1 MLILLEIV
9 LTIKVKDISKSF
21 KTYDR
26 DPGLVGAFKSFFNR
40 RYTNFD
46 ALTNINL
53 NIEEGEIL
61 GILGENGAGK
71 TTLIKLMV
79 GLLHPS
85 SGTIEIDNFI
95 PWNRNHDF
103 LKMITVVMGQ
113 KNQLWWD
120 IPASES
126 FLLNK
131 RIYQIE
137 DSDYDKML
145 NEMVDLLDVRDK
157 LNTQVRRLS
166 LGERMKMEI
175 IASLLHKPRIIMLDE
190 PSLGLDVMSQAK
202 IREFVKYYNEQY
214 NATFIITSHYMND
227 IDSMCKRV
235 FVMNK
240 GKGLY
245 DGDFSKLI
253 KKINPSKKLTYTF
266 EKPLSKD
273 DIDTLK
279 NKYSI
284 NIDYN
289 ILSAQLDDQ
298 LINQLLKDL
307 FEISHSQSFQIEDLP
322 VEETMRSF
330 FEDPENYLK

>member
-1 MLILLEIV
+1 VTALS
-9 LTIKVKDISKSF
+9 IKVSNISKSF
-21 KTYDR
+21 KTYNR
-26 DPGLVGAFKSFFNR
+26 APGIKGALKSFFNR
-40 RYTNFD
+40 QYTDFH
-46 ALTNINL
+46 ALKNINL
-53 NIEEGEIL
+53 NIDEGEIL

-79 GLLHPS
+79 GLLHPT
-85 SGTIEIDNFI
+85 SGDININNYT
-95 PWNRNHDF
+95 PWNRNNDF

-137 DSDYDKML
+137 DSSYNQIL
-145 NEMVDLLDVRDK
+145 NEMVELLDVEDK
-157 LNTQVRRLS
+157 LHTQVRRLS

-175 IASLLHKPRIIMLDE
+175 IASLLHKPKIIMLDE

-214 NATFIITSHYMND
+214 KATFIITSHYMND

-240 GKGLY
+240 GEGLY
-245 DGDFSKLI
+245 DGNFSSLI
-253 KKINPSKKLTYTF
+253 KKINPTKKLLYTF
-266 EKPLSKD
+266 ETIP
-273 DIDTLK
+273 DIQTINNLKENFEFTLD
-279 NKYSI
+279 N
-284 NIDYN
+284 N
-289 ILSAQLDDQ
+289 ILIAQLNDD
-298 LINQLLKDL
+298 LLNQLLQKL
-307 FEISHSQSFQIEDLP
+307 FKISNPQSFLIEDLP

-330 FEDPENYLK
+330 FEKPENYL

>member
-1 MLILLEIV
+1 MTALS
-9 LTIKVKDISKSF
+9 IKVSNISKSF

-26 DPGLVGAFKSFFNR
+26 APGIKGALKSFFNR
-40 RYTNFD
+40 QYTDFH
-46 ALTNINL
+46 ALKNINL
-53 NIEEGEIL
+53 NIDEGEIL

-79 GLLHPS
+79 GLLHPTAGS
-85 SGTIEIDNFI
+85 ININDYI
-95 PWNRNHDF
+95 PWNRNNDF

-137 DSDYDKML
+137 DSSYNQIL
-145 NEMVDLLDVRDK
+145 NEMVELLDVEDK
-157 LNTQVRRLS
+157 LHTQVRRLS

-175 IASLLHKPRIIMLDE
+175 IASLLHKPKIIMLDE

-214 NATFIITSHYMND
+214 KATFIITSHYMND

-240 GKGLY
+240 GEGLY
-245 DGDFSKLI
+245 DGNFSSLI
-253 KKINPSKKLTYTF
+253 KKINPTKKLLYTF
-266 EKPLSKD
+266 ETIPDVQAINNLKENFEF
-273 DIDTLK
+273 TLD
-279 NKYSI
+279 N
-284 NIDYN
+284 N
-289 ILSAQLDDQ
+289 ILIAQLNDD
-298 LINQLLKDL
+298 LLNQLLQKL
-307 FEISHSQSFQIEDLP
+307 FKISNPQSFLIEDLP

-330 FEDPENYLK
+330 FEKPEDYL

>member
-1 MLILLEIV
+1 MTALS
-9 LTIKVKDISKSF
+9 IKVSNISKSF
-21 KTYDR
+21 KTYNR
-26 DPGLVGAFKSFFNR
+26 APGIKGALKSFFNR
-40 RYTNFD
+40 QYTDFH
-46 ALTNINL
+46 ALKNINL
-53 NIEEGEIL
+53 NIDEGEIL

-79 GLLHPS
+79 GLLHPTAGS
-85 SGTIEIDNFI
+85 VQVNNYT
-95 PWNRNHDF
+95 PWDRKYDF

-137 DSDYDKML
+137 DSSYNQIL
-145 NEMVDLLDVRDK
+145 NEMVELLDVEDK
-157 LNTQVRRLS
+157 LHTQVRRLS

-175 IASLLHKPRIIMLDE
+175 IASLLHKPKIIMLDE

-214 NATFIITSHYMND
+214 KATFIITSHYMND

-240 GKGLY
+240 GEGLY
-245 DGDFSKLI
+245 DGNFSSLI
-253 KKINPSKKLTYTF
+253 KKINPTKKLLYTF
-266 EKPLSKD
+266 ETIP
-273 DIDTLK
+273 DIQTINNLKENFEFTLD
-279 NKYSI
+279 N
-284 NIDYN
+284 N
-289 ILSAQLDDQ
+289 ILIAQLNDD
-298 LINQLLKDL
+298 LLNQLLQKL
-307 FEISHSQSFQIEDLP
+307 FKISNPQSFLIEDLP

-330 FEDPENYLK
+330 FEKPENYL

>member
-1 MLILLEIV
+1 MS
-9 LTIKVKDISKSF
+9 IKVSNISKSF
-21 KTYDR
+21 KTYNR
-26 DPGLVGAFKSFFNR
+26 DPGIKGALKSFFNR
-40 RYTNFD
+40 QYTDFH
-46 ALTNINL
+46 ALKNINL
-53 NIEEGEIL
+53 NIDEGEIL

-79 GLLHPS
+79 GLLHPT
-85 SGTIEIDNFI
+85 SGDININNYT
-95 PWNRNHDF
+95 PWNRNNDF

-137 DSDYDKML
+137 DSSYNQIL
-145 NEMVDLLDVRDK
+145 NEMVELLDVEDK
-157 LNTQVRRLS
+157 LHTQVRRLS

-175 IASLLHKPRIIMLDE
+175 IASLLHKPKIIMLDE

-214 NATFIITSHYMND
+214 KATFIITSHYMND

-240 GKGLY
+240 GEGLY
-245 DGDFSKLI
+245 DGNFSSLI
-253 KKINPSKKLTYTF
+253 KKINPTKKLLYTF
-266 EKPLSKD
+266 EAIPDIQTINNLKD
-273 DIDTLK
+273 NFEFTLD
-279 NKYSI
+279 N
-284 NIDYN
+284 N
-289 ILSAQLDDQ
+289 ILVAQLNDD
-298 LINQLLKDL
+298 LLNKLLQKL
-307 FEISHSQSFQIEDLP
+307 FKISNPQSFLIEDLP

-330 FEDPENYLK
+330 FEKPEDYL

>member
-1 MLILLEIV
+1 MS
-9 LTIKVKDISKSF
+9 IKIKNISKSF
-21 KTYDR
+21 KTYNR
-26 DPGLVGAFKSFFNR
+26 DPGLKGALKSFINR
-40 RYTNFD
+40 QYTHFE
-46 ALTNINL
+46 ALKNINL
-53 NIEEGEIL
+53 NIQEGEIL

-79 GLLHPS
+79 GLLHPT
-85 SGTIEIDNFI
+85 SGNIQVNDFI
-95 PWNRNHDF
+95 PWNRNYDF

-131 RIYQIE
+131 RIYQI
-137 DSDYDKML
+137 DDKIYNQIL
-145 NEMVDLLDVRDK
+145 NEMVELLDVKDK

-175 IASLLHKPRIIMLDE
+175 IASLLHKPKIIMLDE
-190 PSLGLDVMSQAK
+190 PTLGLDVMSQSK

-240 GKGLY
+240 GEGLY
-245 DGDFSKLI
+245 DGNFSELV
-253 KKINPSKKLTYTF
+253 KKINPTKKLIYTF
-266 EKPLSKD
+266 DSMPSKD
-273 DIDTLK
+273 IMDDLNSKFNFEIENNMLIAHLD
-279 NKYSI
+279 
-284 NIDYN
+284 DN
-289 ILSAQLDDQ
+289 IL
-298 LINQLLKDL
+298 NKLLKKL
-307 FEISHSQSFQIEDLP
+307 FKISNSQSFLIEDLP

-330 FEDPENYLK
+330 FENPENYL

>member
-1 MLILLEIV
+1 MS
-9 LTIKVKDISKSF
+9 IKIKNIFKDF
-21 KTYDR
+21 KTYER
-26 DPGLVGAFKSFFNR
+26 DPGLKGAFKSFFNR
-40 RYTNFD
+40 KYTNFK
-46 ALTNINL
+46 ALKNINL
-53 NIEEGEIL
+53 NISEGEIL

-79 GLLHPS
+79 GLLHPT
-85 SGTIEIDNFI
+85 SGSIKVNNFI
-95 PWNRNHDF
+95 PWERKNDF

-131 RIYQIE
+131 RIYQI
-137 DSDYDKML
+137 DDKNYNQIL
-145 NEMVDLLDVRDK
+145 NEMVELLDVKDK
-157 LNTQVRRLS
+157 IHTQVRRLS

-175 IASLLHKPRIIMLDE
+175 IASLLHQPKIIMLDE
-190 PSLGLDVMSQAK
+190 PSLGLDVMSQSK

-214 NATFIITSHYMND
+214 KATFIITSHYMND

-245 DGDFSKLI
+245 DGDFSLLI
-253 KKINPSKKLTYTF
+253 KKINPTKKLVYTF
-266 EKPLSKD
+266 ELMPDDSIVNSLNQKYTLS
-273 DIDTLK
+273 IK
-279 NKYSI
+279 N
-284 NIDYN
+284 N
-289 ILSAQLDDQ
+289 ILVAQLNDIE
-298 LINQLLKDL
+298 LNKLLQEL
-307 FEISHSQSFQIEDLP
+307 FKISNPKSFQIEELP

-330 FEDPENYLK
+330 FEKPENYL

>member
-1 MLILLEIV
+1 MTALS
-9 LTIKVKDISKSF
+9 IKVSNISKSF
-21 KTYDR
+21 KTYNR
-26 DPGLVGAFKSFFNR
+26 APGIKGALKSFFNR
-40 RYTNFD
+40 QYTDFH
-46 ALTNINL
+46 ALKNINL
-53 NIEEGEIL
+53 NIDEGEIL

-79 GLLHPS
+79 GLLHPT
-85 SGTIEIDNFI
+85 SGDININNYT
-95 PWNRNHDF
+95 PWNRNNDF

-137 DSDYDKML
+137 DSSYNQIL
-145 NEMVDLLDVRDK
+145 NEMVELLDVEDK
-157 LNTQVRRLS
+157 LHTQVRRLS

-175 IASLLHKPRIIMLDE
+175 IASLLHKPKIIMLDE

-214 NATFIITSHYMND
+214 KATFIITSHYMND

-240 GKGLY
+240 GEGLY
-245 DGDFSKLI
+245 DGNFSSLI
-253 KKINPSKKLTYTF
+253 KKINPTKKLLYTF
-266 EKPLSKD
+266 ETIP
-273 DIDTLK
+273 DIQTINNLKENFEFTLD
-279 NKYSI
+279 N
-284 NIDYN
+284 N
-289 ILSAQLDDQ
+289 ILIAQLNDD
-298 LINQLLKDL
+298 LLNQLLQKL
-307 FEISHSQSFQIEDLP
+307 FKISNPQSFLIEDLP

-330 FEDPENYLK
+330 FEKPENYL

>member
-1 MLILLEIV
+1 MS
-9 LTIKVKDISKSF
+9 IKVKNISKSF
-21 KTYDR
+21 KTYNR
-26 DPGLVGAFKSFFNR
+26 DPGLKGALKSFLNR
-40 RYTNFD
+40 KYTDFH
-46 ALTNINL
+46 ALKNINL
-53 NIEEGEIL
+53 NISDGEIL

-79 GLLHPS
+79 GLLHPTD
-85 SGTIEIDNFI
+85 GNIKVNNYT
-95 PWNRNHDF
+95 PWDRKYDF

-131 RIYQIE
+131 RIYQID
-137 DSDYDKML
+137 DSIYNQILD
-145 NEMVDLLDVRDK
+145 EMVDLLDVKDK

-175 IASLLHKPRIIMLDE
+175 IASLLHRPKIIMLDE
-190 PSLGLDVMSQAK
+190 PTLGLDVMSQSK
-202 IREFVKYYNEQY
+202 IREFVKYYNQQY

-240 GKGLY
+240 GEGLY
-245 DGDFSKLI
+245 DGDFSDLV
-253 KKINPSKKLTYTF
+253 KKINPTKKLIYTF
-266 EKPLSKD
+266 DKTPSDEL
-273 DIDTLK
+273 
-279 NKYSI
+279 I
-284 NIDYN
+284 NNFRSRFDFELENNMLI
-289 ILSAQLDDQ
+289 AQLDDK
-298 LINQLLKDL
+298 LLNNLLKEL
-307 FEISHSQSFQIEDLP
+307 FQVSNSQSFVIEDLP

-330 FEDPENYLK
+330 FENPENYL

>member
-1 MLILLEIV
+1 MS
-9 LTIKVKDISKSF
+9 IKVKNISKSF
-21 KTYDR
+21 KTYSR
-26 DPGLVGAFKSFFNR
+26 DPGLKGAFKSFFNR
-40 RYTNFD
+40 QYTDFH
-46 ALTNINL
+46 ALKNINL
-53 NIEEGEIL
+53 NIDEGEIL

-79 GLLHPS
+79 GLLHPTN
-85 SGTIEIDNFI
+85 GNIKVNNYI
-95 PWNRNHDF
+95 PWDRKYDF

-131 RIYQIE
+131 RIYQI
-137 DSDYDKML
+137 DDKIYNQIL
-145 NEMVDLLDVRDK
+145 NEMVELLDVKDK

-175 IASLLHKPRIIMLDE
+175 IASLLHRPTIIMLDE
-190 PSLGLDVMSQAK
+190 PTLGLDVMSQSK
-202 IREFVKYYNEQY
+202 IREFVKYYNQQY

-240 GKGLY
+240 GEGLY
-245 DGDFSKLI
+245 DGDFSDLV
-253 KKINPSKKLTYTF
+253 KKINPTKKLIYTF
-266 EKPLSKD
+266 DQIPSNDKIHHLQSQFDFRLENNML
-273 DIDTLK
+273 I
-279 NKYSI
+279 
-284 NIDYN
+284 
-289 ILSAQLDDQ
+289 AQLDDN
-298 LINQLLKDL
+298 LLNNLLKDL
-307 FEISHSQSFQIEDLP
+307 FQVSTSQSFVIEDLP

-330 FEDPENYLK
+330 FEDPENYL